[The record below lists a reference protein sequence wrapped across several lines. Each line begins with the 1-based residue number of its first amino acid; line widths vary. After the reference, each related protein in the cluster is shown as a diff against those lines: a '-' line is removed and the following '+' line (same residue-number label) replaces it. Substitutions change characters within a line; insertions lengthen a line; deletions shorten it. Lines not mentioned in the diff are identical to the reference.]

1 MKRLSEWG
9 PVLHFVLKKVMLLRV
24 EVQAAVAYEARIH
37 DSCQRPN

>member
-1 MKRLSEWG
+1 MGACLT
-9 PVLHFVLKKVMLLRV
+9 LVLKKVMLLRV